1 MSFETPR
8 RGSSARGSMD
18 GRPRS
23 LRPTSGRAGAAAP
36 SAYAGV
42 GVRAVATGPSHLTQ
56 REFQFSFDAI
66 ASARDRASARGGTRP
81 PAAAATTS
89 SLRASSA
96 RRGDFAGA
104 RTYSAATPV
113 SRSLRDDGSIGSTR
127 EATTHRGTRQST
139 AGTTAGRTA
148 SAERAASA
156 RPSSR
161 LLDRSAASTP
171 TRVGFGTHDPSSRV
185 GAAAGA
191 ARATRDATTK
201 PSSFSERRRVDVDA
215 RFVAER
221 RVATAAAP
229 SRYPVPARGDAA
241 FSPTMSTE
249 GAIEAAYRRARGEFA
264 DAEDMAAEEVEA
276 RRALAPP
283 AANTTS
289 VSRAVATARL
299 HKGVPVSPGVS
310 AGDAHGGS
318 PFLRSVGNV
327 RASRPATAAA
337 KGFAS
342 ASLRARAGTVAV
354 PLPSPGSPAVALARS
369 AAVAARSLATDPARA
384 HDGLPDERVAFD
396 RGPVG
401 EPDRRNKIASASPSA
416 TDRGAIRS
424 RQTDAPG
431 PSRARLA
438 PAPA

>member
-191 ARATRDATTK
+191 ARA
-201 PSSFSERRRVDVDA
+201 
-215 RFVAER
+215 
-221 RVATAAAP
+221 AA
-229 SRYPVPARGDAA
+229 
-241 FSPTMSTE
+241 
-249 GAIEAAYRRARGEFA
+249 
-264 DAEDMAAEEVEA
+264 
-276 RRALAPP
+276 
-283 AANTTS
+283 
-289 VSRAVATARL
+289 
-299 HKGVPVSPGVS
+299 S
-310 AGDAHGGS
+310 AGSLLSSGTR
-318 PFLRSVGNV
+318 LR
-327 RASRPATAAA
+327 
-337 KGFAS
+337 
-342 ASLRARAGTVAV
+342 
-354 PLPSPGSPAVALARS
+354 RS
-369 AAVAARSLATDPARA
+369 AAHAVQPPLLRTEEVAQARGITSAGRRGSGLAE
-384 HDGLPDERVAFD
+384 LLVAW
-396 RGPVG
+396 R
-401 EPDRRNKIASASPSA
+401 
-416 TDRGAIRS
+416 
-424 RQTDAPG
+424 
-431 PSRARLA
+431 
-438 PAPA
+438 